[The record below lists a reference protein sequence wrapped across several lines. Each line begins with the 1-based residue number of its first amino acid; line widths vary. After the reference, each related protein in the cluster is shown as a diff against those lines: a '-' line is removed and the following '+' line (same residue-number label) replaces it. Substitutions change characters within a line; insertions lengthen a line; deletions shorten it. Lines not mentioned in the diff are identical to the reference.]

1 MPFWARAGRSAA
13 DRAARRHTET
23 MAGVERRLQRIL
35 GQGYGLCCAFAMA
48 KAVISLVLFVLETK
62 VMDRA
67 AGRLLLLGFRPGEV
81 ATHEAGT
88 APRMATN
95 LPCVGQC

>member
-1 MPFWARAGRSAA
+1 MPFWAFAGRGAANRAA

-62 VMDRA
+62 VMIWGLQLGLLHL
-67 AGRLLLLGFRPGEV
+67 GRLEGCDSSHALC
-81 ATHEAGT
+81 EAW
-88 APRMATN
+88 AA
-95 LPCVGQC
+95 